1 MNYRLILKVIGK
13 TMFAAAAFMTF
24 PLITALIYG
33 EADCYYAFI
42 LPMAALF
49 CVGTALSGIK
59 LRGAVSGAKEGFV
72 IVAICWIIV
81 SLVGALPFVVSGQI
95 PNYIDALFETV
106 SGFTTT
112 GATILDTVEHLP
124 KGILFWRA
132 FTHWIGGMGVLVFLL
147 MLTQISEGNAMYIMR
162 AEVPGPSVG
171 KIAPRMRSNSLILY
185 GIYTALT
192 LLEAIILTAE
202 GLTVFD
208 AVTTAMSTAG
218 TGGFSVRDLGIAAYG
233 SPAVDW
239 TVAIFMILFG
249 INFNL
254 YYLLIFGRFRQMLA
268 SEELKIYLAII
279 AAATVTISINVAGFY
294 SSFGEA
300 VRKAFFQVAS
310 IITTT
315 GFSNVEFM
323 AWPQLSRAVI
333 LMLLFTGAC
342 AGSTAGGIKI
352 SRIAIMAKAV
362 YRSIHQLAH
371 PHEVSCIKFE
381 GKVVDRETRSFVCTY
396 MTVFFLILFISTF
409 FAMLQGHDFE
419 TSFSA
424 MLSCFNNVGPA
435 LGLVGHSGNYNIFN
449 GSIKLFMSLIM
460 LIGRLEIFPVLILF
474 MPSTWEKHS

>member
-1 MNYRLILKVIGK
+1 MNHRMIRYIIS
-13 TMFAAAAFMTF
+13 MFLRAEAAFMVLPIF
-24 PLITALIYG
+24 VCL
-33 EADCYYAFI
+33 YYKDFDEI
-42 LPMAALF
+42 LPFVFSIALTLAAAL
-49 CVGTALSGIK
+49 LLGIK
-59 LRGAVSGAKEGFV
+59 KPENDAVFARESF
-72 IVAICWIIV
+72 ISVALGWILIA
-81 SLVGALPFVVSGQI
+81 LFGALPFYISGSI
-95 PNYIDALFETV
+95 PNIIDCIFETV

-279 AAATVTISINVAGFY
+279 AAATVTISINVAGLY

-449 GSIKLFMSLIM
+449 GSIKLFMSLVM

>member
-1 MNYRLILKVIGK
+1 MVLPIFVCLCFGDYHDIMPFVYSIGL
-13 TMFAAAAFMTF
+13 TLLAAVV
-24 PLITALIYG
+24 L
-33 EADCYYAFI
+33 
-42 LPMAALF
+42 
-49 CVGTALSGIK
+49 GIK
-59 LRGAVSGAKEGFV
+59 KPKNDVVFARESF
-72 IVAICWIIV
+72 ISV
-81 SLVGALPFVVSGQI
+81 SLGWILLSLFGALPFYISGSI
-95 PNYIDALFETV
+95 PNIIDCIFETV

-112 GATILDTVEHLP
+112 GATILNTVETLP
-124 KGILFWRA
+124 KSILFWRA

-171 KIAPRMRSNSLILY
+171 KLAPRMRSNSLILY

-192 LLEAIILTAE
+192 VLEAVILTIE
-202 GLTVFD
+202 GQSVFD
-208 AVTTAMSTAG
+208 AVTNAMSTAG
-218 TGGFSVRDLGIAAYG
+218 TGGFSVRDVGIAAYG
-233 SPAVDW
+233 SPAVEW
-239 TVAIFMILFG
+239 TIAVFMLLFG

-254 YYLLIFGRFRQMLA
+254 YYLILFGRIKQVFA
-268 SEELKIYLAII
+268 SEELKVYTGII
-279 AAATVTISINVAGFY
+279 AAATLTVGINVMNYYG
-294 SSFGEA
+294 SFGDSI
-300 VRKAFFQVAS
+300 RTAFFQVTS
-310 IITTT
+310 VISTT

-323 AWPQLSRAVI
+323 NWPQLSRAVI
-333 LMLLFTGAC
+333 LVLLFTGAC

-352 SRIAIMAKAV
+352 SRIIIMAKVV

-396 MTVFFLILFISTF
+396 MTTFFVILFLSTF
-409 FAMLQGHDFE
+409 AVMFQGHDFE

-449 GSIKLFMSLIM
+449 DGIKLFMSLIM
-460 LIGRLEIFPVLILF
+460 LVGRLEIFPMLILF

>member
-1 MNYRLILKVIGK
+1 MVLPIFVCLCFRDYHDIMPFVYSIGL
-13 TMFAAAAFMTF
+13 TLLAAVV
-24 PLITALIYG
+24 L
-33 EADCYYAFI
+33 
-42 LPMAALF
+42 
-49 CVGTALSGIK
+49 GIK
-59 LRGAVSGAKEGFV
+59 KPKNDVVFARESF
-72 IVAICWIIV
+72 ISV
-81 SLVGALPFVVSGQI
+81 SLGWLLLSFFGALPFYISGSI
-95 PNYIDALFETV
+95 PNIIDCIFETV

-112 GATILDTVEHLP
+112 GATILNTVETLP
-124 KGILFWRA
+124 KSILFWRA

-171 KIAPRMRSNSLILY
+171 KLAPRMRSNSLILY

-192 LLEAIILTAE
+192 VLEAVILTIE
-202 GLTVFD
+202 GQSVFD
-208 AVTTAMSTAG
+208 AVTNAMSTAG
-218 TGGFSVRDLGIAAYG
+218 TGGFSVRDMGIAAYG
-233 SPAVDW
+233 SPAVEW
-239 TVAIFMILFG
+239 TIAVFMLLFG

-254 YYLLIFGRFRQMLA
+254 YYLILFGRIKQVFA
-268 SEELKIYLAII
+268 SEELRVYTGII
-279 AAATVTISINVAGFY
+279 AAATLTVGINVMNYYG
-294 SSFGEA
+294 SFGDSI
-300 VRKAFFQVAS
+300 RKAFFQVTS
-310 IITTT
+310 VISTT

-323 AWPQLSRAVI
+323 NWPQLSRAVI
-333 LMLLFTGAC
+333 LVLLFTGAC

-352 SRIAIMAKAV
+352 SRIIIMAKVV

-396 MTVFFLILFISTF
+396 MTTFFVILFLSTF
-409 FAMLQGHDFE
+409 AVMFQGHDFE

-449 GSIKLFMSLIM
+449 DGIKLFMSLIM
-460 LIGRLEIFPVLILF
+460 LVGRLEIFPMLILF

>member
-1 MNYRLILKVIGK
+1 MVLPIFVCLCFRDYHDIMPFVYSIGL
-13 TMFAAAAFMTF
+13 TLLAAVV
-24 PLITALIYG
+24 L
-33 EADCYYAFI
+33 
-42 LPMAALF
+42 
-49 CVGTALSGIK
+49 GIK
-59 LRGAVSGAKEGFV
+59 KPKNDVVFARESF
-72 IVAICWIIV
+72 ISV
-81 SLVGALPFVVSGQI
+81 SLGWLLLSFFGALPFYISGSI
-95 PNYIDALFETV
+95 PNIIDCIFETV

-112 GATILDTVEHLP
+112 GATILNTVETLP
-124 KGILFWRA
+124 KSILFWRA

-171 KIAPRMRSNSLILY
+171 KLAPRMRSNSLILY

-192 LLEAIILTAE
+192 VLEAVILTIE
-202 GLTVFD
+202 GQSVFD
-208 AVTTAMSTAG
+208 AVTNAMSTAG
-218 TGGFSVRDLGIAAYG
+218 TGGFSVRDMGIAAYG
-233 SPAVDW
+233 SPAVEW
-239 TVAIFMILFG
+239 TIAVFMLLFG

-254 YYLLIFGRFRQMLA
+254 YYLILFGRIKQVFA
-268 SEELKIYLAII
+268 SEELKVYTGII
-279 AAATVTISINVAGFY
+279 AAATLTVGINVMNYYG
-294 SSFGEA
+294 SFGDSI
-300 VRKAFFQVAS
+300 RKAFFQVTS
-310 IITTT
+310 VISTT

-323 AWPQLSRAVI
+323 NWPQLSRAVI
-333 LMLLFTGAC
+333 LVLLFTGAC

-352 SRIAIMAKAV
+352 SRIIIMAKVV

-396 MTVFFLILFISTF
+396 MTTFFVILFLSTF
-409 FAMLQGHDFE
+409 TVMFQGHDFE

-449 GSIKLFMSLIM
+449 DGIKLFMSLIM
-460 LIGRLEIFPVLILF
+460 LVGRLEIFPMLILF

>member
-1 MNYRLILKVIGK
+1 MVLPIFVCLCFRDYHDVMPFVYSIGL
-13 TMFAAAAFMTF
+13 TLLAAVV
-24 PLITALIYG
+24 L
-33 EADCYYAFI
+33 
-42 LPMAALF
+42 
-49 CVGTALSGIK
+49 GIK
-59 LRGAVSGAKEGFV
+59 KPKNDVVFARESF
-72 IVAICWIIV
+72 ISV
-81 SLVGALPFVVSGQI
+81 SLGWLLLSFFGALPFYISGSI
-95 PNYIDALFETV
+95 PNIIDCIFETV

-112 GATILDTVEHLP
+112 GATILNTVETLP
-124 KGILFWRA
+124 KSILFWRA

-171 KIAPRMRSNSLILY
+171 KLAPRMRSNSLILY

-192 LLEAIILTAE
+192 VLEAVILTIE
-202 GLTVFD
+202 GQSVFD
-208 AVTTAMSTAG
+208 AVTNAMSTAG
-218 TGGFSVRDLGIAAYG
+218 TGGFSVRDMGIAAYG
-233 SPAVDW
+233 SPAVEW
-239 TVAIFMILFG
+239 TIAVFMLLFG

-254 YYLLIFGRFRQMLA
+254 YYLILFGRIKQVFA
-268 SEELKIYLAII
+268 SEELKVYTGII
-279 AAATVTISINVAGFY
+279 AAATLTVGINVMNYYG
-294 SSFGEA
+294 SFGDSI
-300 VRKAFFQVAS
+300 RKAFFQVTS
-310 IITTT
+310 VISTT

-323 AWPQLSRAVI
+323 NWPQLSRAVI
-333 LMLLFTGAC
+333 LVLLFTGAC

-352 SRIAIMAKAV
+352 SRIIIMAKVV

-396 MTVFFLILFISTF
+396 MTTFFVILFLSTF
-409 FAMLQGHDFE
+409 AVMFQGHDFE

-449 GSIKLFMSLIM
+449 DGIKLFMSLIM
-460 LIGRLEIFPVLILF
+460 LVGRLEIFPMLILF

>member
-1 MNYRLILKVIGK
+1 MVLPIFVCLCFRDYHDIMPFVYSIGL
-13 TMFAAAAFMTF
+13 TLLAAVV
-24 PLITALIYG
+24 L
-33 EADCYYAFI
+33 
-42 LPMAALF
+42 
-49 CVGTALSGIK
+49 GIK
-59 LRGAVSGAKEGFV
+59 KPKNDVVFARESF
-72 IVAICWIIV
+72 ISV
-81 SLVGALPFVVSGQI
+81 SLGWLLLSFFGALPFYISGSI
-95 PNYIDALFETV
+95 PNIIDCFFETV

-112 GATILDTVEHLP
+112 GATILNTVETLP
-124 KGILFWRA
+124 KSILFWRA

-171 KIAPRMRSNSLILY
+171 KLAPRMRSNSLILY

-192 LLEAIILTAE
+192 VLEAVILTIE
-202 GLTVFD
+202 GQSVFD
-208 AVTTAMSTAG
+208 AVTNAMSTAG
-218 TGGFSVRDLGIAAYG
+218 TGGFSVRDMGIAAYG
-233 SPAVDW
+233 SPAVEW
-239 TVAIFMILFG
+239 TIAVFMLLFG

-254 YYLLIFGRFRQMLA
+254 YYLILFGRIKQVFA
-268 SEELKIYLAII
+268 SEELKVYTGII
-279 AAATVTISINVAGFY
+279 AAATLTVGINVMNYYG
-294 SSFGEA
+294 SFGDSI
-300 VRKAFFQVAS
+300 RKAFFQVTS
-310 IITTT
+310 VISTT

-323 AWPQLSRAVI
+323 NWPQLSRAVI
-333 LMLLFTGAC
+333 LVLLFTGAC

-352 SRIAIMAKAV
+352 SRIIIMAKVV

-396 MTVFFLILFISTF
+396 MTTFFVILFLSTF
-409 FAMLQGHDFE
+409 AVMFQGHDFE

-449 GSIKLFMSLIM
+449 DGIKLFMSLIM
-460 LIGRLEIFPVLILF
+460 LVGRLEIFPMLILF